1 MDIERRAFLALSMLM
16 MSGCASAAPKKPA
29 KLAGWDA
36 FKTQYVLREGRIAD
50 SGNGGISHSEGQ
62 GYGMLLAEITGD
74 RDMFDRLHGWTERA
88 LVRPH
93 EALFSW
99 RFEPGKGVT
108 DPNNATDG
116 DILIAWALMRAAV
129 RWRDMRYSARAKA
142 IRAAIH
148 GHLVRKQGPRTVL
161 LPGLAGFDHGD
172 RATVNLSYY
181 IWPALDAFRAA
192 DGADLWAAVI
202 ADGEKLVVEARAG
215 PLELPTD
222 WTDIDADGHPKPA
235 ADKPPRF
242 GFDAIRIPL
251 YLSLGN
257 RRAGAETI
265 ARFWRS
271 YAEQGKPIP
280 AWVDVK
286 TGEVAP
292 YPLSDGGYA
301 VVRRLLGDT
310 SRMRPAA
317 GPADYYSTVLKLLA
331 QIS

>member
-16 MSGCASAAPKKPA
+16 MSGCASAAPKKPVQ
-29 KLAGWDA
+29 LAGWDA
-36 FKTQYVLREGRIAD
+36 FKARYLLGDGRIAD

-62 GYGMLLAEITGD
+62 GYAMLLAEITGD
-74 RDMFDRLHGWTERA
+74 RDSFDRLHGWTETT
-88 LVRPH
+88 LIRPH

-116 DILIAWALMRAAV
+116 DILIAWALMRAAA
-129 RWRDMRYSARAKA
+129 RWRDARYGDRAKA

-148 GHLVRKQGPRTVL
+148 AHLVRKQGPRTVL
-161 LPGLAGFDHGD
+161 LPGLTGFDHAG
-172 RATVNLSYY
+172 RTTINLSYY
-181 IWPALDAFRAA
+181 IWPALDAFRKA
-192 DGADLWAAVI
+192 DGADRWAPVI
-202 ADGEKLVVEARAG
+202 LDGEKLLVEARAG
-215 PLELPTD
+215 PLQLPTD
-222 WTDIDADGHPKPA
+222 WTDIGADGHAAPA
-235 ADKPPRF
+235 ADKAPRF

-251 YLSLGN
+251 YLALGN

-271 YAEQGKPIP
+271 YAEPGKPIP

-292 YPLSDGGYA
+292 YPLSEGGYA
-301 VVRRLLGDT
+301 LVRRLLGPAAP
-310 SRMRPAA
+310 MRPEA